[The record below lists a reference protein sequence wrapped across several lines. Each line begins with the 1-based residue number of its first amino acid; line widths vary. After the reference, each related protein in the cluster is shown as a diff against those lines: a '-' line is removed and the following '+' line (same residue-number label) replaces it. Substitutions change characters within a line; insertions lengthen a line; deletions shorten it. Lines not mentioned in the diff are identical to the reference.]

1 MDIQWH
7 IYIKSSFLLTIRR
20 LSMSEPAESPTQ
32 TIADRVSAALMDAI
46 IMGRLAPG
54 QKINEPALAR
64 AYSVSRGPLREA
76 LRQLE
81 GLHLIRRTPRAGS
94 RVVTLGRVELV
105 EIYQVR
111 EALEGMAAR
120 LAAHSMDTAEIET
133 LGLLLDQHAMQIEK
147 KKGSEYFQYEGDFD
161 FHYRIIQGSGNA
173 FLIDLLCGELYQL
186 LRMYR
191 YRSSRIASRP
201 QQALAEHRL
210 ILDAIRSRDGEYA
223 EILMRRHI
231 STACRNIEQEFMT
244 GEKSG

>member
-1 MDIQWH
+1 MN
-7 IYIKSSFLLTIRR
+7 IYVKSLFLSTIKR
-20 LSMSEPAESPTQ
+20 LPMPEPAESPAQ
-32 TIADRVSAALMDAI
+32 TIADRVGAALMDAI
-46 IMGRLAPG
+46 IKGKLAPG

-94 RVVTLGRVELV
+94 RVVTLGRRELV

-111 EALEGMAAR
+111 EALEGMAGR
-120 LAAHSMDTAEIET
+120 LAAYSMDAAEVEQ
-133 LGLLLDQHAMQIEK
+133 LEQLLDQHAAHIDK
-147 KKGSEYFQYEGDFD
+147 SKGSEYFQYEGDFD
-161 FHYRIIQGSGNA
+161 FHYRIIQGSNNA

-191 YRSSRIASRP
+191 HRSSRIAYRP
-201 QQALAEHRL
+201 RQALTEHRL

-231 STACRNIEQEFMT
+231 STACKNIEQEFMT
-244 GEKSG
+244 EEKPG